1 MAGALPQHVASP
13 PLEIT
18 RLRVSG
24 FKSFSEPV
32 ELQLEAGLTGVVGPN
47 GCGKSNIVEALRWAM
62 GESSAKGLRGD
73 GMDDVIFNGST
84 TRPAH
89 DVAEVR
95 LKLRGRPEG
104 LAGFAEEGELEVA
117 RRIGRG
123 TGSTYRING
132 REARAR
138 DVQMLFAD
146 AGAGAR
152 SPAIISQGQ
161 IGFIVDS
168 KPGDRRKLLE
178 DAAGIGGLQARR
190 REAELRLEATRA
202 NLQRVLDLLAT
213 QEARLAELAKQGRQA
228 QRYRQ
233 LAAELRTT
241 EAHLLLARHAEA
253 SRRATDANERVAAL
267 GAEHQRQEGTATAS
281 RQARADAAGGLP
293 RLREAAASLQARATG
308 LRERL
313 TGLREAAGRDAAHLT
328 ALMRQ
333 RDEAAQDLQRAERMA
348 AELAEAIR
356 AAEGEAA
363 LLTSEGKAGSDAL
376 RGLGEADEW
385 AAAAL
390 ATAQEVV
397 RGSVARAAEAAAQ
410 HETARERLAELR
422 RRSAAAQA
430 DLAALPTVDQ
440 YRDKAQRAERA
451 VADREQALAVAKSR
465 LVELSSTL
473 TDLEPARETSR
484 TASLAA
490 ERELTACRS
499 SLAAAELRSRET
511 RAALERWRERGT
523 ALERGLARA
532 AERQAAHARRSQGLA
547 DAAAD
552 ADPAARQ
559 SALAAAELELAAADA
574 VLDTAREALA
584 SVEQQR
590 ADAAAA
596 QRDLRRSADAL
607 EAEIRVLE
615 SLVPAAETGGLLDR
629 LEVPED
635 LTTAL
640 AAALGDDLLA
650 GTEPDT
656 DRYWLQPGAEL
667 PPPRLPEGAT
677 PLLRLVGGPALLE
690 PRLARIGLVEASEA
704 AALQSQLLPGHRL
717 VSRDGGLWRWDGFV
731 RAPGGE
737 DPAVARVR
745 HRLRLHAAREE
756 LAALGQD
763 LVASEA
769 SASACELAVQA
780 ARAALAEA
788 EVRWRA
794 ADTAQ
799 LRARQ
804 RVDEGLALA
813 ERRAAELAQLDE
825 EAAALARDLAE
836 LERERLEIVAAGE
849 PGDEAAT
856 AEAEEAAAR
865 IALGEAERRLA
876 AAEAEVGR
884 AEAAWL
890 ATQRDVRVLGEA
902 AQRSTVELEQARLVA
917 GADARA
923 AAEQEAERRARAG
936 ALERELAELGDALAA
951 ADPAAAAAGALA
963 RERET
968 EQMAAE
974 AAFATAE
981 AARRQAAEAL
991 IDRPWRSRGAG
1002 SAPGGHRARPG
1013 GGRCSARRG
1022 GGRAGRAAA
1031 EAAAPGGRGR
1041 RWRRRARDP
1050 IRRGWRSSRPGWL
1063 EEEAAAEAARAELAR
1078 REAVAQGLE
1087 AELAAADAAL
1097 AGLRERLAVAQSE
1110 RGHAHEALA
1119 ATVAAVRDRLQQE
1132 PLSHAGGRGDPG
1144 RGGGGRAS
1152 RSSMPGSRGCGR
1164 RATGWGRSTCGPRS
1178 RPASSRPPWPTPG
1191 RARPS
1196 CSRRWTGCGPGS
1208 ARSTAR
1214 RGSGCWRRS
1223 RRSTGISA
1231 ACSPCCSAAAR
1242 RICASPAP
1250 TTRSRPVWSWRR
1262 ARRAR
1267 SSPASRCCR
1276 AARRR

>member
-168 KPGDRRKLLE
+168 KPADRRKLLE

-584 SVEQQR
+584 SAEQQR

-650 GTEPDT
+650 GTEPGT

-769 SASACELAVQA
+769 SAGACELAVQA

-788 EVRWRA
+788 EARWRA

-813 ERRAAELAQLDE
+813 ERRAAELTQLDE

-836 LERERLEIVAAGE
+836 LERERLELVAAGE

-936 ALERELAELGDALAA
+936 ALERELAELGEALAA
-951 ADPAAAAAGALA
+951 ADPAATAAGALA

-974 AAFATAE
+974 AALATAE

-991 IDRPWRSRGAG
+991 TTARGEAAALARRLEGIERGRPEADVRRVEAEAVLAELRQRLQRLEGEVGAGAGEPEIRSGGAGGTRGPAGSRRKRRQRRRATSWLAGRPWRRAWRPSWRRRMRRSPVCASGWRWRSPSAAMPTRRWPPPWPRCATGCSR
-1002 SAPGGHRARPG
+1002 SRWPCWRTRRPG
-1013 GGRCSARRG
+1013 
-1022 GGRAGRAAA
+1022 
-1031 EAAAPGGRGR
+1031 P
-1041 RWRRRARDP
+1041 RWRRP
-1050 IRRGWRSSRPGWL
+1050 
-1063 EEEAAAEAARAELAR
+1063 
-1078 REAVAQGLE
+1078 
-1087 AELAAADAAL
+1087 
-1097 AGLRERLAVAQSE
+1097 
-1110 RGHAHEALA
+1110 
-1119 ATVAAVRDRLQQE
+1119 
-1132 PLSHAGGRGDPG
+1132 
-1144 RGGGGRAS
+1144 AS

-1164 RATGWGRSTCGPRS
+1164 RATGWGRSICGPRS

-1214 RGSGCWRRS
+1214 RGSVCWPRS

-1242 RICASPAP
+1242 HICASPAP

>member
-1 MAGALPQHVASP
+1 MLQARLDGQEKYDIQSTPSFIIDGKTYAGDQSVDKFAAIIDPLLLTVGFSAAPAAAMAGALPQHVASP

-32 ELQLEAGLTGVVGPN
+32 ELQLEAGLTEVVGPN

-168 KPGDRRKLLE
+168 KPADRRKLLE

-584 SVEQQR
+584 SAEQQR

-629 LEVPED
+629 LDVPED

-650 GTEPDT
+650 GTEPGT
-656 DRYWLQPGAEL
+656 ERYWLQPGAEL

-704 AALQSQLLPGHRL
+704 AALQSQLLPGSPAGQPRRRAVAL
-717 VSRDGGLWRWDGFV
+717 GRVRPCPRRRGPRRRPGAPSAAPARGPRGAGGARPGPRRVTKRAPV
-731 RAPGGE
+731 RASWRCRPHGQRWPRPKCAGG
-737 DPAVARVR
+737 RR
-745 HRLRLHAAREE
+745 IRRSCGR
-756 LAALGQD
+756 
-763 LVASEA
+763 A
-769 SASACELAVQA
+769 SASTKA
-780 ARAALAEA
+780 
-788 EVRWRA
+788 
-794 ADTAQ
+794 
-799 LRARQ
+799 
-804 RVDEGLALA
+804 LALA

-836 LERERLEIVAAGE
+836 LERERLELVAAGE
-849 PGDEAAT
+849 PGDEAA
-856 AEAEEAAAR
+856 AAAAEEAAAR

-890 ATQRDVRVLGEA
+890 ATQRDVRVLEEA

-951 ADPAAAAAGALA
+951 ADPAATAAGALA

-991 IDRPWRSRGAG
+991 TTARGEAAALARRLEG
-1002 SAPGGHRARPG
+1002 IEREPGR
-1013 GGRCSARRG
+1013 GRCSARRG

-1041 RWRRRARDP
+1041 RWRRQSRRSDP
-1050 IRRGWRSSRPGWL
+1050 AGL
-1063 EEEAAAEAARAELAR
+1063 AEL
-1078 REAVAQGLE
+1078 EA
-1087 AELAAADAAL
+1087 
-1097 AGLRERLAVAQSE
+1097 RLA
-1110 RGHAHEALA
+1110 RGG
-1119 ATVAAVRDRLQQE
+1119 
-1132 PLSHAGGRGDPG
+1132 SGGRGGARRAGSPGG
-1144 RGGGGRAS
+1144 RGAGPRGRARRRRMRRWPVCAS
-1152 RSSMPGSRGCGR
+1152 GWRWRSPSAAMPTR
-1164 RATGWGRSTCGPRS
+1164 RWP
-1178 RPASSRPPWPTPG
+1178 PPWPPCATG
-1191 RARPS
+1191 
-1196 CSRRWTGCGPGS
+1196 CSR
-1208 ARSTAR
+1208 
-1214 RGSGCWRRS
+1214 S
-1223 RRSTGISA
+1223 R
-1231 ACSPCCSAAAR
+1231 
-1242 RICASPAP
+1242 
-1250 TTRSRPVWSWRR
+1250 
-1262 ARRAR
+1262 
-1267 SSPASRCCR
+1267 
-1276 AARRR
+1276 